1 MMCNCISKVSCLVQI
16 TAENQD
22 CPVFDRISNYKNF
35 IPKYLDNAVIDF
47 A

>member
-1 MMCNCISKVSCLVQI
+1 MMCNCISKVSCFVQI

-22 CPVFDRISNYKNF
+22 CLVFDF
-35 IPKYLDNAVIDF
+35 IPKYIDNVVIDF